1 MSDKWILAILIL
13 IIKLTFLFNKS
24 TVGFLMKSFSLIGEP
39 VAVHGNIS
47 TFNKPASLDL
57 KSIILES
64 PLDEML

>member
-1 MSDKWILAILIL
+1 
-13 IIKLTFLFNKS
+13 
-24 TVGFLMKSFSLIGEP
+24 MKSFSLIGEP